1 MNKFGRKTPTNPV
14 EIVRLVVNC
23 ELSVCV
29 GDNVVVGANVK
40 RLGRNI
46 PENPVDIVLP
56 VVMSVG
62 RMSSLPDV
70 VPVVIWAVVSV
81 VVVVVVVDEVMVVV
95 VVVFLVVVV
104 VIVVVVVVVVVEAAN
119 I

>member
-14 EIVRLVVNC
+14 EIVRPVVNC

-70 VPVVIWAVVSV
+70 VLVVIWAVVSV
-81 VVVVVVVDEVMVVV
+81 VVVVVVVDEVMVV
-95 VVVFLVVVV
+95 LL
-104 VIVVVVVVVVVEAAN
+104 ILE
-119 I
+119 